1 MTRQVEL
8 NNLNECNVFE
18 VCIQNEKRY
27 IVSLYR
33 SLSQTQ
39 YESDVFLLNFE
50 QDLCNIVVKNP
61 LFVLVTS
68 DFNVRAGN

>member
-8 NNLNECNVFE
+8 NNLNECNIFE
-18 VCIQNEKRY
+18 VCIQNEKGY

-39 YESDVFLLNFE
+39 YDLEAFLLNFE

-61 LFVLVTS
+61 LFFS
-68 DFNVRAGN
+68 